1 MAVTPRV
8 RLAWVVLLLPV
19 LWSGCATRTSRNP
32 PALPPGAPPT
42 TSGAPSV
49 DWAVPR
55 EEAARPNPL
64 TATPTNLS
72 QGKKLFSRYC
82 TACHG
87 TRGRGDGPVAHVWGR
102 LPKDLAHPERQQRL
116 TDGEI
121 FWRIS
126 SGHRQGA
133 DVIMPGLADRLGAED
148 RWRIVLHV
156 RALGAAR

>member
-1 MAVTPRV
+1 MAVAPRV
-8 RLAWVVLLLPV
+8 RAAWVVLLLPL

-32 PALPPGAPPT
+32 RAPPPGAPPT

-49 DWAVPR
+49 DWAVPPA
-55 EEAARPNPL
+55 EAARANPL
-64 TATPTNLS
+64 AATPTNLS
-72 QGKKLFSRYC
+72 QGRKLF
-82 TACHG
+82 
-87 TRGRGDGPVAHVWGR
+87 WGR
-102 LPKDLAHPERQQRL
+102 LPKDLSHPERQQRL

-133 DVIMPGLADRLGAED
+133 DVIMPGLADRLGEED